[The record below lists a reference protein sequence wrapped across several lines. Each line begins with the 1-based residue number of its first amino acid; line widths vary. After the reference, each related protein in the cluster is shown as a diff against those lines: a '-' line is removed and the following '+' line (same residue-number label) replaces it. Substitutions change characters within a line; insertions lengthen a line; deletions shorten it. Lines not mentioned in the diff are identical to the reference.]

1 MGFWNNLFGGG
12 GKSEATETSV
22 GATEE
27 YKGYRIRALV
37 MRAGSEYQL
46 AGEIEKTI
54 DGAARVH
61 KFIRADKFGSS
72 ADAQTSALGKGRQ
85 IIDEQGDRVF
95 GPSWPEAS

>member
-1 MGFWNNLFGGG
+1 MGFWKNLFGGG
-12 GKSEATETSV
+12 SGGGAAETPSV

-27 YKGYRIRALV
+27 YNGYRIRALV

-54 DGAARVH
+54 GGEVKIH

-72 ADAQTSALGKGRQ
+72 ADAQSSSLAKGRQ
-85 IIDEQGDRVF
+85 IINEQGDRVF
-95 GPSWPEAS
+95 AQG